1 MKISI
6 FPYNKFFVY
15 FPKNK
20 DGDFTSTFKWTD
32 DKLIIVVK
40 CLQEFK
46 NSVDSEIATQTLI
59 T

>member
-1 MKISI
+1 MAILQ
-6 FPYNKFFVY
+6 VH
-15 FPKNK
+15 
-20 DGDFTSTFKWTD
+20 FKWTD